1 MADVHETCQSNGN
14 NINEVSS
21 KKKGN
26 RSKQELDLD
35 NTARGMS
42 TTQST
47 SRFHVARVNDE
58 KKTEDSEQPLSE
70 EPKPTPASGKPAK
83 QLDFQIPE
91 SPQSPKSPYDSV
103 QFFAGTVSPNDTYG
117 YNNSCETHMKT
128 FGKNTVEA
136 IPHVDHYRNL
146 LSATAALKSR
156 PTLAELHEEKVIWL
170 LWMLIGF
177 YDILI
182 CFLGHV
188 CTKYGTIQNAR
199 CISGPF
205 MSGIISGESV
215 LNIYSIHH
223 ILDYVNFLETKC
235 LRDFHR
241 L

>member
-1 MADVHETCQSNGN
+1 MTHDVTLLKKMADVHETCLSNGN

-156 PTLAELHEEKVIWL
+156 PTLAELHEEKVI
-170 LWMLIGF
+170 
-177 YDILI
+177 
-182 CFLGHV
+182 
-188 CTKYGTIQNAR
+188 
-199 CISGPF
+199 
-205 MSGIISGESV
+205 
-215 LNIYSIHH
+215 
-223 ILDYVNFLETKC
+223 
-235 LRDFHR
+235 
-241 L
+241 